1 MPQFT
6 RTAAAVLA
14 IGLLLL
20 VPAANARPLDEPR
33 TQAASPAGQN
43 LRGADAQGAPT
54 APEPNQNLR
63 GADAQG
69 APAAPAANPGPPTWP
84 TNPQPIRPATVPA
97 AADDDPS
104 PLTYILPTAAIAL
117 MLGAGLAFAARPRR
131 ARVSA

>member
-1 MPQFT
+1 MPQFK
-6 RTAAAVLA
+6 RMAAAVLA
-14 IGLLLL
+14 IGLLIL
-20 VPAANARPLDEPR
+20 VPAANARPIDEPR
-33 TQAASPAGQN
+33 TQASAGQN

-54 APEPNQNLR
+54 APEPRQNLR

-69 APAAPAANPGPPTWP
+69 APAATAPNPGPPTWP
-84 TNPQPIRPATVPA
+84 LNPEPIRRAAVPV

-131 ARVSA
+131 ARARA